1 MALRIGQRLKLLTP
15 NLIADGFTYGDIVS
29 DHGNGYVTV
38 LTIHREKGPEAR
50 FKLRIGPSDYQVV
63 SGKPPFPKID
73 GERENFGKNR
83 KGNGKGKGT
92 ESEGEGEGDGEAEG
106 GEGEG
111 EGEGETESSAEPK
124 EAEVKEESEGGKP
137 KKNGLLAAMEKMMR
151 DVAKAEIAKAPKGAG
166 GNIIV
171 KVGDL
176 PKVEMDG
183 TPHVALERVLKLV
196 AAGVSKRNVMLVG
209 PAGCGKTTLASQVAT
224 ALNLRFAAMACS
236 PGMSESKLLGRVIPN
251 ISSGE
256 EAYSPSPIVNAY
268 TGGGVVLL
276 DEMDNADPSILLVL
290 NMFLDNGHVVLPNG
304 ELALRHKDTV
314 VIASA
319 NTYGHGADRIY
330 VGRSALDGATLD
342 RFRGATLNLD
352 YDMALEAVLCPEKNI
367 RDEVYRIRN
376 KVRDAKLRRIVST
389 RFLMDMRKLVLGVG
403 DSMGEAV
410 KACTTDWTDADRATV
425 GIK

>member
-1 MALRIGQRLKLLTP
+1 MGLRIGQRLKLTTP
-15 NLIADGFTYGDIVS
+15 NLIADGFTYGDVVT

-73 GERENFGKNR
+73 GERKNFGANR
-83 KGNGKGKGT
+83 KGG
-92 ESEGEGEGDGEAEG
+92 SEKAAGAGEGEGDEDGDE
-106 GEGEG
+106 EGEG
-111 EGEGETESSAEPK
+111 DPEDGKAEKDAPEEKDEAKGEPK
-124 EAEVKEESEGGKP
+124 AG
-137 KKNGLLAAMEKMMR
+137 KNGLMSALEKMMR
-151 DVAKAEIAKAPKGAG
+151 DIAKAEVAKG
-166 GNIIV
+166 GGKSGGSTVI

-176 PKVEMDG
+176 PPVELEG
-183 TPHVALERVLKLV
+183 QPHSALERVLKLV

-209 PAGCGKTTLASQVAT
+209 PAGCGKTTLGSQVAEV
-224 ALNLRFAAMACS
+224 LKLRFAAISCS
-236 PGMSESKLLGRVIPN
+236 PGMSESKLLGRVVPN
-251 ISSGE
+251 VSSGE
-256 EAYSPSPIVNAY
+256 EKYHESPIVKAY
-268 TGGGVVLL
+268 VDGGVILL

-304 ELALRHKDTV
+304 ELAIRHKSTV

-352 YDMALEAVLCPEKNI
+352 YDTKLEAHLCPEKNI
-367 RDEVYRIRN
+367 RDEVYRIRS
-376 KVRDAKLRRIVST
+376 KVAAAKLRRIVST

-403 DSMGEAV
+403 DSMQEAV
-410 KACTTDWTDADRATV
+410 RACTTDWTEADRVTV